1 MLAAPRLVAPLQYFI
16 ELVPSRLVLKF
27 VSENMGK
34 LSAAVCHSLECAIEW
49 DPSGKWVGPMVGP
62 PEEDRPPGA
71 GDV

>member
-16 ELVPSRLVLKF
+16 ELVPSWLVLKF

-49 DPSGKWVGPMVGP
+49 DPWEVGRPAGGGP
-62 PEEDRPPGA
+62 PARRQ
-71 GDV
+71 